1 MIRKVAFVILC
12 VIACASGR
20 ATADERT
27 ELLDK
32 QSYELYQQ
40 VFSPFC
46 PGRSLN
52 DCPSSKAHELKL
64 EMRAQLE
71 SGVPP
76 QTILE
81 NVIAKFGEKY
91 RAVPAY
97 QGFGKLVWW
106 VPFGFVLLGLVIA
119 YGRVAR
125 RGKRGSGEKSPA
137 SSVPVASQL
146 SPEMQARIERELS
159 WLD

>member
-1 MIRKVAFVILC
+1 MIRRALLSLICFLFVGSLQ
-12 VIACASGR
+12 GR
-20 ATADERT
+20 ADERK
-27 ELLDK
+27 EALDR

-71 SGVPP
+71 NGVPP

-81 NVIAKFGEKY
+81 GVFAKFGEKY

-106 VPFGFVLLGLVIA
+106 VPLGFVLIGLVA
-119 YGRVAR
+119 AGALVVR
-125 RGKRGSGEKSPA
+125 RGRREVGARTLA
-137 SSVPVASQL
+137 SSTSAKPHISADIQAQL
-146 SPEMQARIERELS
+146 ERELS
-159 WLD
+159 ELE

>member
-1 MIRKVAFVILC
+1 MIRKGALVLVCVVASVSLS
-12 VIACASGR
+12 VE
-20 ATADERT
+20 ADERS

-52 DCPSSKAHELKL
+52 DCPSSKAHELKI

-71 SGVPP
+71 NGVPP

-81 NVIAKFGEKY
+81 GVFAKFGEKY

-106 VPFGFVLLGLVIA
+106 VPFGFVALGLAIA
-119 YGRVAR
+119 CGLVAR
-125 RGKRGSGEKSPA
+125 RGKRGSAEKSPA
-137 SSVPVASQL
+137 SSANFTPQI
-146 SPEMQARIERELS
+146 SPDIQAQIERELS
-159 WLD
+159 SLD

>member
-1 MIRKVAFVILC
+1 MIRKVAFIL
-12 VIACASGR
+12 VCAVAFASSG

-27 ELLDK
+27 ELLNK

-81 NVIAKFGEKY
+81 NVFAKFGEKY

-106 VPFGFVLLGLVIA
+106 VPFGFVAVGLA
-119 YGRVAR
+119 LACGLVAR
-125 RGKRGSGEKSPA
+125 RGKRGSGEKSPS
-137 SSVPVASQL
+137 SSVNVTPQISADI
-146 SPEMQARIERELS
+146 QAQIERELS
-159 WLD
+159 SLD

>member
-1 MIRKVAFVILC
+1 MIRKLAFVILC
-12 VIACASGR
+12 AIAFVSVGVN
-20 ATADERT
+20 ADERA

-71 SGVPP
+71 NGVPP
-76 QTILE
+76 RTILE

-106 VPFGFVLLGLVIA
+106 VPVGFVLLGLVVA
-119 YGRVAR
+119 CGRVAR

-159 WLD
+159 SLD

>member
-1 MIRKVAFVILC
+1 MSRRIVFVLFCALVA
-12 VIACASGR
+12 IAPQVS
-20 ATADERT
+20 ADERKDV
-27 ELLDK
+27 LDK
-32 QSYELYQQ
+32 QAYDLYQQ

-81 NVIAKFGEKY
+81 GVFAKFGEKY
-91 RAVPAY
+91 RAIPAY
-97 QGFGKLVWW
+97 EGFGKLVWW
-106 VPFGFVLLGLVIA
+106 VPLGFLVLGLALACGLV
-119 YGRVAR
+119 GRRAR
-125 RGKRGSGEKSPA
+125 RDNSEKTTAA
-137 SSVPVASQL
+137 STNVTPQIA
-146 SPEMQARIERELS
+146 PEIQAQIDRELS
-159 WLD
+159 SLD